1 LALAASGCD
10 LGTARVEPSY
20 GPPLHVIATY
30 PENGAGLD
38 CAPLP
43 RRDGGTRDAAADA
56 NGLDASDGAANP
68 DGAANLAGATSRDA
82 ASSGD
87 ARSDADA
94 ESSFV
99 PIDPHCGVPT
109 NAAIELR
116 FDRYVLPSTA
126 SRASIAVFTGRR
138 SNSVF
143 FDTNYDPL
151 ERVVTFRPSYGSKFL
166 PGVVYEVQITVPDGA
181 GGAGFRAFD
190 GAPLAPYAKGGAP
203 LTFVFRTAVHASA
216 PVPAVAPS
224 SCRDVLQAFARGGCP
239 TCHSSA
245 PSSTFGLALD
255 SGASLANTAI
265 QKVARETEDGP
276 YTGRPATSPL
286 RFGVA
291 MPLILPDDP
300 GSSYLFYTLLS
311 NPKNFAGEGACTTEH
326 VVPLPNGT
334 CLEASAPEEQR
345 LHDAFASLDPMPPPD
360 AALGDGIADLRLIER
375 FIAAGASTDD
385 CP

>member
-1 LALAASGCD
+1 MAPCAAACD

-20 GPPLHVIATY
+20 GPPLHVVATY

-38 CAPLP
+38 CAPL
-43 RRDGGTRDAAADA
+43 RHRDAHDASVVDA

-68 DGAANLAGATSRDA
+68 TGADGAPSRDA
-82 ASSGD
+82 ASD
-87 ARSDADA
+87 AQSDADA
-94 ESSFV
+94 DSGFL
-99 PIDPHCGVPT
+99 PIDPRCGVPT

-116 FDRYVLPSTA
+116 FDRYLLPSTA
-126 SRASIAVFTGRR
+126 SRASVAVFTGRR

-151 ERVVTFRPSYGSKFL
+151 ERVVTFRPSYGSQFL
-166 PGVVYEVQITVPDGA
+166 PGVVYEVQITVPAAVGK
-181 GGAGFRAFD
+181 AGFRAFD
-190 GAPLAPYAKGGAP
+190 GAPLAPYARGGPP
-203 LTFVFRTAVHASA
+203 LTFVFRTAVQARA
-216 PVPAVAPS
+216 PTPTIGPA
-224 SCRDVLQAFARGGCP
+224 SCRDVLAAFARGGCMS
-239 TCHSSA
+239 CHSSE
-245 PSSTFGLALD
+245 PGTTFGLALD

-291 MPLILPDDP
+291 MPLIEPDDP

-311 NPKNFAGEGACTTEH
+311 NPKNFAGDGACATEH
-326 VVPLPNGT
+326 TVPLPNGT
-334 CLEASAPEEQR
+334 CLEASSAEQQR
-345 LHDAFASLDPMPPPD
+345 LHDAFASLNPMPPPD

>member
-1 LALAASGCD
+1 
-10 LGTARVEPSY
+10 V
-20 GPPLHVIATY
+20 ATY

-38 CAPLP
+38 CAP
-43 RRDGGTRDAAADA
+43 RGSHETRDGSVADA
-56 NGLDASDGAANP
+56 SGLDASDGATPNG
-68 DGAANLAGATSRDA
+68 GAANATGADAATSRDA
-82 ASSGD
+82 ASIAD
-87 ARSDADA
+87 AQSVADA
-94 ESSFV
+94 ESGFV

-116 FDRYVLPSTA
+116 FDRYLLPSTA

-166 PGVVYEVQITVPDGA
+166 PGVVYEVQITVPDAA
-181 GGAGFRAFD
+181 GSAGFRAFD
-190 GAPLAPYAKGGAP
+190 GAPLAPYAKGGP
-203 LTFVFRTAVHASA
+203 LLTFVFRTAVQATATA
-216 PVPAVAPS
+216 PTVAPS
-224 SCRDVLQAFARGGCP
+224 SCRDVLAAFARGGCP
-239 TCHSSA
+239 SCHSSQ
-245 PSSTFGLALD
+245 PDTTFGLALD
-255 SGASLANTAI
+255 SGAALAQTAI

-311 NPKNFAGEGACTTEH
+311 NPKNFAGDGACTTEH
-326 VVPLPNGT
+326 IVPLPNGT
-334 CLEASAPEEQR
+334 CVEASVPEEQR
-345 LHDAFASLDPMPPPD
+345 LHDAFASLNPMPPPD

-375 FIAAGASTDD
+375 FIAAGAPTDD
-385 CP
+385 CRP